1 MFKIHVEKINHQNMT
16 KDLYRWFITLGK
28 HEDAT
33 WKIMVCKFL
42 PHLSTYMRCDCFQ
55 DVIM

>member
-1 MFKIHVEKINHQNMT
+1 MT

-33 WKIMVCKFL
+33 WKIMVYS
-42 PHLSTYMRCDCFQ
+42 LSYSGHNNSKT
-55 DVIM
+55 